1 MQKSI
6 LIFILTTLLF
16 AGQDHMA
23 IGQSYGTSG
32 GLRLANND
40 QARMLGFTVQQRI
53 KKGLT
58 IEGIIQSDFS
68 YNTTIHAIMERHRP
82 LLTKRLNY
90 YYGAGVSMGIE
101 ESRQKVPESMQIIQT
116 YGNGTLGVDLIGGV
130 ELTLLGINFSL
141 DYKPN
146 INIVGRQPW
155 YSGQVG
161 ISARSVLVKGN
172 KQNKKKRQ
180 KTRQKR
186 RANRDGYFHNLIES
200 IKNK

>member
-1 MQKSI
+1 MQKTLLVSI
-6 LIFILTTLLF
+6 LTVFLF
-16 AGQDHMA
+16 GGQCNLA
-23 IGQSYGTSG
+23 KGQSYGTSG

-40 QARMLGFTVQQRI
+40 QGRMLGLTVKQRI
-53 KKGLT
+53 QKGLT
-58 IEGIIQSDFS
+58 VEGIIQSDFS
-68 YNTTIHAIMERHRP
+68 YNTTVHALLERHRP

-90 YYGAGVSMGIE
+90 YYGAGVSLGIE
-101 ESRQKVPESMQIIQT
+101 ESRQKVSESMQIIQT

-180 KTRQKR
+180 RNRQKR
-186 RANRDGYFHNLIES
+186 RANQDGFIHNLIDS

>member
-1 MQKSI
+1 MQKT
-6 LIFILTTLLF
+6 LLAFILTIF
-16 AGQDHMA
+16 SFVGQQQMA
-23 IGQSYGTSG
+23 IAQSYGTSG
-32 GLRLANND
+32 GTRMANND
-40 QARMLGFTVQQRI
+40 QGRMFGLTVQQRI
-53 KKGLT
+53 QKGLT
-58 IEGIIQSDFS
+58 IEGILQSDFS
-68 YNTTIHAIMERHRP
+68 YNTTAHVLLERHRP

-116 YGNGTLGVDLIGGV
+116 YGNGTFGVDFIGGV

-161 ISARSVLVKGN
+161 ISARSVLVKGK
-172 KQNKKKRQ
+172 KQNRKKRQ
-180 KTRQKR
+180 RTRQKR
-186 RANRDGYFHNLIES
+186 RAKQDGFFHNLIDS

>member
-1 MQKSI
+1 
-6 LIFILTTLLF
+6 
-16 AGQDHMA
+16 MA

-40 QARMLGFTVQQRI
+40 QGRMLGLTVQQRI
-53 KKGLT
+53 EKGLT

-68 YNTTIHAIMERHRP
+68 YNTTAHAILERHRP

-146 INIVGRQPW
+146 INIVGREPW

-180 KTRQKR
+180 RNRQKR
-186 RANRDGYFHNLIES
+186 RANQDGFFHNLIDS